1 MKIPNF
7 LKNTEIQKFILT
19 ETKYAQKL
27 LNEL

>member
-1 MKIPNF
+1 MKITNF

-19 ETKYAQKL
+19 ETEYAQKL